1 MAPTRPPPP
10 PNNIKKRKEAPTDP
24 QTNASKRYKPTDHR
38 QKTRDARTLSTQTS
52 SKAFKNGELDV
63 SAFVKSRAFEISA
76 LEEGMARSKKA
87 LNRRAFQ
94 QVPKEL
100 RRRTASHNVKRV
112 PKRLRER
119 GKREMADDNTPTVT
133 ARRRK
138 PTAHM
143 RLRLETVKKL
153 RALGAKRK
161 AGMDRVKVTVADPN
175 GAPPTKSTDSAKDK
189 QQPAESTT
197 AIKARTPKIKKS
209 LLATPPVPKAKFRK
223 RQIHKSWLPTHLF
236 HAKRARMTA
245 PSAAL
250 WRFSVPLTPT
260 AKSYRPT
267 HRASH
272 ERGAVAWDMSY
283 IATVQLEGREG
294 SLIGMLKVLGVA
306 EEELIGRKGEKWRQ
320 GRRALE
326 NFVYEREAP
335 HDPVAPVTI
344 IWCVSAAEESAGMAG
359 KEKRNRKLLLRVHPS
374 AFYQLWEELLRLAKV
389 AKPAVSVEDL
399 RFDIGS
405 LEITGPG
412 GTEAL
417 LSALWP
423 SRTTSEPLAVRDSAS
438 TAMDIDSESRN
449 KNTIVEETWSSLAG
463 LTNPAMVPKNALL
476 AFNVQDPRLH
486 HPPRTI
492 KLPKTDA
499 EQHKLL
505 ELIASWPVDA
515 AQQPPELFD
524 RKARQ
529 AASATMPSQKAVN
542 RRKGLAAPGQY
553 PEPLPKDPQIPVLLY
568 TTAPS
573 TTDKG
578 ASGRPPP
585 NSSSWTLLT
594 PWKCMQPIW
603 YSLMY
608 YPLSTG
614 QQPRFGGLDQY
625 RQLSF
630 EAGKAWF
637 PGDFPGTKAGW
648 EWEYAERRKREAEW
662 RRRPKGKRVS
672 FERVEVGEG
681 VRGEIGIGW
690 GCDWERL
697 IGGALVASEGEEAA
711 MNVEKAAESGD
722 KSAENGKTKAQEE
735 PKEPPQQAPSKPPHL
750 TQLSA
755 RQALALLA
763 TPPATPPATTTVKLP
778 PHIHLPS
785 ALTTVRLT
793 LLTRGVPQPCA
804 RIYRLPSSTANPELR
819 RQWLALLPTDTH
831 KPTQKR
837 GGKHA
842 LPRGLPSTG
851 EIPPHVVQQRLAQ
864 SLLEPVRAGEEGYPS
879 CPGEGD
885 LVGFVTAGSY
895 DLAAGFGTGIGSLL
909 VEKVMGREEEAG
921 ERHLCV
927 VRNSGTGVARLG
939 RWEVI

>member
-1 MAPTRPPPP
+1 MAPPRPPPP
-10 PNNIKKRKEAPTDP
+10 LNNSKKRKEAPTNP
-24 QTNASKRYKPTDHR
+24 QPNALKRHKPTDHR

-143 RLRLETVKKL
+143 RLRLETVKTL
-153 RALGAKRK
+153 RAMGAKRK
-161 AGMDRVKVTVADPN
+161 AGKDRVKVTVTDPDEV
-175 GAPPTKSTDSAKDK
+175 PPAKPTDAATDK
-189 QQPAESTT
+189 QQPAQITT
-197 AIKARTPKIKKS
+197 AIKARTPKVKKS
-209 LLATPPVPKAKFRK
+209 LLATPPLPKAKFRK

-245 PSAAL
+245 PSAPL
-250 WRFSVPLTPT
+250 WRFSIPLTPT

-272 ERGAVAWDMSY
+272 ERGAVAWDMSF
-283 IATVQLEGREG
+283 ISTVQLEGREG
-294 SLIGMLKVLGVA
+294 SLIGVLRALGVDG
-306 EEELIGRKGEKWRQ
+306 EELVGKKGEKWRQ
-320 GRRALE
+320 GKRVLE
-326 NFVYEREAP
+326 KFVHDREAP
-335 HDPVAPVTI
+335 HEPIAPVTV
-344 IWCVSAAEESAGMAG
+344 IWCVDVTEESAGTVE
-359 KEKRNRKLLLRVHPS
+359 KEKRRKILLRIHPS

-399 RFDIGS
+399 RFEIGS

-423 SRTTSEPLAVRDSAS
+423 SQIIPEPPANSDTVPK
-438 TAMDIDSESRN
+438 AMDIDSGSSSN
-449 KNTIVEETWSSLAG
+449 SNTVVEETWSTLAG
-463 LTNPAMVPKNALL
+463 LTNPAMLPKNALL
-476 AFNVQDPRLH
+476 GFSVQDPRLH

-492 KLPKTDA
+492 KLPKADA
-499 EQHKLL
+499 DQHKLL

-515 AQQPPELFD
+515 AQQPLELFD

-529 AASATMPSQKAVN
+529 AASVRMPSQKAVN
-542 RRKGLAAPGQY
+542 RRKGLAPPGQY
-553 PEPLPKDPQIPVLLY
+553 PGPSPRDPQIPILLY
-568 TTAPS
+568 TTTSTSTDRRGTGTPS
-573 TTDKG
+573 
-578 ASGRPPP
+578 P
-585 NSSSWTLLT
+585 NSGSWTLLA
-594 PWKCMQPIW
+594 PWKCLQPIW

-662 RRRPKGKRVS
+662 RKRPKGKRVNY
-672 FERVEVGEG
+672 EKVEVGEG
-681 VRGEIGIGW
+681 GRGEVGVGW

-697 IGGALVASEGEEAA
+697 ISGPPVLSEGKEAVVV
-711 MNVEKAAESGD
+711 VENGGESGQ
-722 KSAENGKTKAQEE
+722 KPPGNGDTRTQEKE
-735 PKEPPQQAPSKPPHL
+735 QEPPQQAPPKPPHL
-750 TQLSA
+750 TQLPA

-763 TPPATPPATTTVKLP
+763 SPPTTTTIKLP
-778 PHIHLPS
+778 AYIDLPS
-785 ALTTVRLT
+785 ALITVRLT

-804 RIYRLPSSTANPELR
+804 RIYRLSSSTANPELR
-819 RQWLALLPTDTH
+819 RQWLALLPTNTH

-837 GGKHA
+837 GAKHA
-842 LPRGLPSTG
+842 LPCNLPITG
-851 EIPPHVVQQRLAQ
+851 DALPQHVVQQRLARA
-864 SLLEPVRAGEEGYPS
+864 LLEPARAGKEGYPP
-879 CPGEGD
+879 CPGEED
-885 LVGFVTAGSY
+885 LVGFVTTGSY
-895 DLAAGFGTGIGSLL
+895 DLAAGFGTGNGNLL
-909 VEKVMGREEEAG
+909 VERVMGREEG
-921 ERHLCV
+921 RLCV
-927 VRNSGTGVARLG
+927 VRNSGTEVARLA
-939 RWEVI
+939 RWEVV